1 MSPLLASY
9 LVARADATVYIRA
22 VGLANM
28 KNAPMLDVFLQEEIR
43 LNATT
48 LCVDLSACTGMD
60 STFMGVLVGYSQQLV
75 KSGGRLIIVN
85 PTEHNLRLLHMLGV
99 SAVLPVLERCDLS
112 DSVEFV
118 NLPAA
123 AALSPLQRIEL
134 VKRAH
139 QNLVALTESN
149 LAKFTP
155 FLTALE
161 ADLARLR
168 GPSSPS

>member
-1 MSPLLASY
+1 MNPLASY
-9 LVARADATVYIRA
+9 LVARIKTTVYVRA

-28 KNAPMLDVFLQEEIR
+28 KNAPMLDAFLQEEIR
-43 LNATT
+43 LQATT
-48 LCVDLSACTGMD
+48 ACVDLSACTGMD
-60 STFMGVLVGYSQQLV
+60 STFMGVMVGCSQQLV
-75 KSGGRLIIVN
+75 RSSGRLVIVN
-85 PTEHNLRLLHMLGV
+85 PTEHNFRLLEMLGV
-99 SAVLPVLERCDLS
+99 SAVLPVIARCALDEG
-112 DSVEFV
+112 VEFV

-123 AALSPLQRIEL
+123 AALSPLQRAEL
-134 VKRAH
+134 IKRAH

-168 GPSSPS
+168 GQAPPG

>member
-1 MSPLLASY
+1 VASY
-9 LVARADATVYIRA
+9 LVARVGTTVYVRA

-28 KNAPMLDVFLQEEIR
+28 KNAPMLDVFLQEEIS
-43 LNATT
+43 LQATT

-60 STFMGVLVGYSQQLV
+60 STFMGVMVGCSQELV

-85 PTEHNLRLLHMLGV
+85 PTDHNLRLLHMLGV
-99 SAVLPVLERCDLS
+99 SAVLPVIERCNLS
-112 DSVEFV
+112 EGVEFV

-123 AALSPLQRIEL
+123 AALSPSQRIEL

-139 QNLVALTESN
+139 QNLVALTASN
-149 LAKFTP
+149 SLKFTP

-161 ADLARLR
+161 ADLARMR
-168 GPSSPS
+168 GAAPPP

>member
-1 MSPLLASY
+1 
-9 LVARADATVYIRA
+9 
-22 VGLANM
+22 M

-43 LNATT
+43 LQATT
-48 LCVDLSACTGMD
+48 ACVDLSACTGMD
-60 STFMGVLVGYSQQLV
+60 STFMGVMVGCSQQLV

-99 SAVLPVLERCDLS
+99 SAVLPVLATLRPQTKGSNSSICRPPRRS
-112 DSVEFV
+112 R
-118 NLPAA
+118 
-123 AALSPLQRIEL
+123 PLQRAEL

-149 LAKFTP
+149 HAKFTP

-168 GPSSPS
+168 NGPPLG